1 MASATDKPKKR
12 TKTHSCLKGLGCF
25 TVSIGILGILAFVVF
40 CGVYF
45 FRASRFD
52 MDQVSVMPQR
62 TVVLDRNGKEL
73 GRLHGEN
80 RTVVSFNNISPFF
93 LMSII
98 AREDARFY
106 EHKGVD
112 LRGLARATVR
122 NIKDRNMTQGAS
134 TITMQLARN
143 TFDLSQG
150 NEWYHELDRKIL
162 EIFVTFLIERKYDKT
177 EILSHYSNR
186 IFWGHSM
193 LGIEAASQ
201 AYLQKP
207 AKNLSLSEGA
217 MLAGIVRG
225 PNAFSPF
232 RSIKL
237 ATRERDT
244 VLDRLVYY
252 SYITPEE
259 AAAAKAEPLNI
270 SPRTTRTKGQSYAMD
285 AIGRELTS
293 YLSKNNFK
301 VGGLTIHTTIDK
313 ELQNIAE
320 NSVNNRLLNIENLS
334 GYRHQ
339 TRYEY
344 QKGNSKKAPAYLQ
357 GALVC
362 IDNKTGGIVATVGGR
377 SANES
382 RFNRAYYARRQVG
395 SLFKPFVFQAAFD
408 RGLRP
413 GTLIDDSALKP
424 GEIDH
429 ANDKWNPGN
438 SDGQFRGLVKT
449 RDALLK
455 SRNTSSVRVGD
466 FATMPHVQ
474 RAAEVAGFELFQR
487 QQRQSGKMPNSATA
501 YLGSW
506 EASPQEVARAYSI
519 FPNNGKYIHP
529 IIITKI
535 IASNGETLFHSPRGI
550 EVVDEPLSSGST
562 LEVTKILE
570 EINIS
575 GTGRTVRSTY
585 GFTSPSAG
593 KTGTTDDYK
602 DAWYAGYTSSLT
614 CAVWVGLD
622 TPKRTISKGYGSR
635 LALPIWADVM
645 KAASRKPEFKPQELG
660 KAIQTTQLQMCNRS
674 ARRANDYCVA
684 YKTAYNDEIPNDLY
698 GLLNRPCTIH
708 VNPNEKAVVQN
719 TTRPEP
725 VQQLPKERS
734 NAPIGSFLDRLLG
747 KKNKP
752 ARAIVV
758 EEDSTYQTYPDPSPE
773 AKPVRAIVVEEAPP
787 RAPTQRPIL
796 VRPLRDPNRA
806 ERARVANQSYR
817 PQRQAPRRA
826 PQRAIIVEEPRRQ
839 QPPPQRAIIV
849 EEPAAR
855 PVPPRAIVVEDPAF
869 PTTRRAIIV
878 D

>member
-1 MASATDKPKKR
+1 MASATYKSPTQKK
-12 TKTHSCLKGLGCF
+12 TKKHSCLKGLGCF
-25 TVSIGILGILAFVVF
+25 TISIGLLGLLCLVVF
-40 CGVYF
+40 CGIYF

-52 MDQVSVMPQR
+52 MDQVAVMPER
-62 TVVLDRNGKEL
+62 TVILDRNGAEL

-80 RTVVSFNNISPFF
+80 RTVVSFKDISPFF

-112 LRGLARATVR
+112 FRGLARATLR
-122 NIKDRNMTQGAS
+122 NIKDRSMTQGAS

-143 TFDLSQG
+143 TFELSQG
-150 NEWYHELDRKIL
+150 SEWYHELDRKFL
-162 EIFVTFLIERKYDKT
+162 EIFVTFIIEGKYDKT
-177 EILSHYSNR
+177 EILSHYCNR

-193 LGIEAASQ
+193 MGIEAASQ
-201 AYLQKP
+201 AYLDKP
-207 AKNLSLSEGA
+207 AKDLTLSEGA

-232 RSIKL
+232 RSIAL

-259 AAAAKAEPLNI
+259 AAAAKAEPLGI
-270 SPRTTRTKGQSYAMD
+270 KSRASRSKGQSYAMD
-285 AIGRELTS
+285 AIDRELTS

-313 ELQNIAE
+313 RLQNIAE
-320 NSVNNRLLNIENLS
+320 NSVNKRLLNIEKLP

-339 TRYEY
+339 TRYEF
-344 QKGNSKKAPAYLQ
+344 QKSGSKKAPAYLQ

-362 IDNKTGGIVATVGGR
+362 IDNKTGGVVATVGGR

-413 GTLIDDSALKP
+413 DTLIDDSALKP
-424 GEIDH
+424 GEIEYS
-429 ANDKWNPGN
+429 NDKWKPGN
-438 SDGQFRGLVKT
+438 SDGQFKGLVKT

-455 SRNTSSVRVGD
+455 SRNTSSIRVGD

-487 QQRQSGKMPNSATA
+487 QQRENGKMPNSATA
-501 YLGSW
+501 YLGAW

-519 FPNNGKYIHP
+519 FPNSGKYIHP

-535 IASNGETLFHSPRGI
+535 IASNGEVLFNSQSGVQI
-550 EVVDEPLSSGST
+550 VDEPLSAGAT

-570 EINIS
+570 AINIS
-575 GTGRTVRSTY
+575 GTGKSLRNTY
-585 GFTSPSAG
+585 GFTAPSAG

-602 DAWYAGYTSSLT
+602 DAWYAGYTSALT

-622 TPKRTISKGYGSR
+622 TPKRTISKGYGST
-635 LALPIWADVM
+635 LALPIWADLM
-645 KAASRKPEFKPQELG
+645 KAASQKPEFKPQELD
-660 KAIQTTQLQMCNRS
+660 KAIQTTKLLMCNRS

-684 YKTAYNDEIPNDLY
+684 YKTAYNDDIPNDLY

-708 VNPNEKAVVQN
+708 VNPNEKAIVQN
-719 TTRPEP
+719 TTLPEP
-725 VQQLPKERS
+725 VKQLPKEKK
-734 NAPIGSFLDRLLG
+734 NDPIGNFLGRLLG
-747 KKNKP
+747 KKDKP

-758 EEDSTYQTYPDPSPE
+758 EEDSTYQTYPDPE
-773 AKPVRAIVVEEAPP
+773 IKPVRAIVVEDAPP
-787 RAPTQRPIL
+787 TIPSRRPIL
-796 VRPLRDPNRA
+796 VRPTRDPNRA
-806 ERARVANQSYR
+806 RRARVYNEPSRPPPRQSR
-817 PQRQAPRRA
+817 T
-826 PQRAIIVEEPRRQ
+826 PQRAIVVEEPRRQ
-839 QPPPQRAIIV
+839 QQSPSRRAIV
-849 EEPAAR
+849 VDEPAR
-855 PVPPRAIVVEDPAF
+855 PVPPRAIIVEDEALPA
-869 PTTRRAIIV
+869 PRRAIIV
-878 D
+878 E